1 METLENLITNL
12 SGFKISNSHFRIG
25 SKLHISDFY
34 YAKRFFQN
42 GFFSSRIAFL
52 LAKDIIAIIEKED
65 RVENVKRNG
74 LTIIGYEMYS
84 ELLITIVDKFLRKKW
99 ELDERKINHTL
110 YQDNFENL
118 KLCKQNN
125 ILGNVVIIVPIAST
139 FSTSIKI
146 ENQILKD
153 QKERNEKPYIFK
165 PHLNV
170 LYVSDGIPTN
180 ELTDNER
187 VFSFKK
193 RDIDEKIIEVE
204 AIYSEEPETTR
215 TQKYYLTLPT
225 KWHNVED
232 CQSCN
237 PILIEVNQK
246 VEKLDD
252 ELPLYETDRTAV
264 TPAIIFDFPKGR
276 KIDDI
281 DLKRKIKL
289 DTHIVTYGHHTR
301 SSHSLFSI
309 DTELF
314 FERNKV
320 DLEKWLK
327 EIRKSQEFQN
337 TYKETDRVIIVS
349 TCHYSNAAF
358 INILNDYLFA
368 STANIIHYD
377 PSNDYVQNFKI
388 VYGKE
393 MNDADRIFFV
403 DDSLK
408 SGSAFDR
415 IYQFVQNTVGFSN
428 DQKSDKGI
436 AGCFF
441 LLNASQQ
448 YSFDNLKTKLIDAK
462 HIYAFANL
470 HLNSSLK
477 PSDTSTIQIEQ
488 QRYEKLRN
496 NSFVDSLK
504 VHFLKQFNKLA
515 QHENSPI
522 EIAIGG
528 KANRHLAMLIATHR
542 IYQYFITV
550 ESKKSKPNLV
560 TFYQFLTDLMLK
572 TESLVE
578 VGKSTLKAIDS
589 LNGEDTLAYL
599 KVITQAPFTQYKPL
613 KDQVF
618 KWVIQLLIKHIKDT
632 EQAISGNNFDYS
644 FFNTLKFLIR
654 RAGLLNANILIS
666 RTLIEFLPILYSP
679 NGIPRLIENLDYQK
693 KISED
698 KPDDLF
704 SRPISE
710 IDAEISKLNNFHIF
724 FVAQIKEL
732 LLRNESRCLRL
743 EKILKYIES
752 DINPHIQQIVRML
765 REENSLIIKVFY
777 EHIYNQPDW
786 KKLYLQDYNNENSK
800 KAIDY
805 TNDKIGTFLS
815 QSSIS
820 RHHKFQTLNKY
831 FQIINQP
838 DIHNNKNLL
847 NYLWLQYFLTTEKFK
862 ELSLNIKTGYILKKL
877 MQLFVDIG
885 IDKTGAF
892 FIINDSRKTP
902 FLAFNKKYDG
912 ASEIE
917 DEKLKIIKPNGKTP
931 TIENSN
937 YLNEFF
943 QGEDNSSKSEKDYK
957 HSKSVIELKRNEK
970 GEWIDLFAT
979 SDSVVVRELGK
990 DFISKEYNRIV
1001 LIRIN
1006 KLSSEESSDKTQG
1019 IIGFYYNCESE
1030 EIIDINIIRY
1040 LLLLRPQL
1048 SEFIK
1053 KHHENDEFRDWQIAE
1068 IKQRTS
1074 LLTGHGREMLNNVF
1088 LKHGGVYKEIVQ
1100 TLQLVQRFIIDKK
1113 EESAMPFV
1121 GEGRMKRM
1129 FEGYYQTKDLEV
1141 SSAFLNDDLKNMAL
1155 DLFRFDEIENKED
1168 LEEPEMDIPSG
1179 LVFKF
1184 DKSLLRLICFEILVN
1199 AKKNRWIFAGDDICD
1214 KDGNK
1219 YKKNKIWIKARI
1231 IQGKLILEISN
1242 TGPAVILDAEKIR
1255 SKKNIKK
1262 YDKSSGIELIDAI
1275 LTEFKL
1281 GEIELNP
1288 ETNRQEFLSK
1298 FKVTLTLNDNALIK
1312 KTNE

>member
-110 YQDNFENL
+110 YEDNFENL

-170 LYVSDGIPTN
+170 LWVSDGIPTN
-180 ELTDNER
+180 EPTDNER
-187 VFSFKK
+187 AFSFKNK
-193 RDIDEKIIEVE
+193 DIDEKSIDVE

-232 CQSCN
+232 CQLCN
-237 PILIEVNQK
+237 PILIEDNQE
-246 VEKLDD
+246 VEKL
-252 ELPLYETDRTAV
+252 EEEFPLYETDRTAV

-281 DLKRKIKL
+281 DEKRKIKM
-289 DTHIVTYGHHTR
+289 DTRIVTYGHHTR

-314 FERNKV
+314 FEKNKD
-320 DLEKWLK
+320 DLQKWLM

-337 TYKETDRVIIVS
+337 TYKETNRVIIVS

-358 INILNDYLFA
+358 INLLNDYLFA

-415 IYQFVQNTVGFSN
+415 IYHFVQNTVGFLSGEKSN
-428 DQKSDKGI
+428 KGI
-436 AGCFF
+436 SGCFF
-441 LLNASQQ
+441 MLNASQP
-448 YSFDNLKTKLIDAK
+448 YSFNNLKTKLINAK
-462 HIYAFANL
+462 LIYAFANL

-515 QHENSPI
+515 QHENNPK

-542 IYQYFITV
+542 IYQYFTV
-550 ESKKSKPNLV
+550 ESKPNLA
-560 TFYQFLTDLMLK
+560 TFYQFLTDLLLK
-572 TESLVE
+572 TKSPIE
-578 VGKSTLKAIDS
+578 VGKSLKEIDS
-589 LNGEDTLAYL
+589 LNGDDTLAYL

-618 KWVIQLLIKHIKDT
+618 KWVIQLLIKHINDT
-632 EQAISGNNFDYS
+632 EQAILDDNFDYN

-666 RTLIEFLPILYSP
+666 RTLIDFLPKLYSP
-679 NGIPRLIENLDYQK
+679 NGIPRLIENLDSQK

-710 IDAEISKLNNFHIF
+710 IDAEIFKLNNFHVF

-732 LLRNESRCLRL
+732 LLRNETRCLRL
-743 EKILKYIES
+743 EKILKTIES
-752 DINPHIQQIVRML
+752 DTNSRIQQIVRIL

-777 EHIYNQPDW
+777 EHISSQAGW
-786 KKLYLQDYNNENSK
+786 GKIYLQDNDDENLK

-805 TNDKIGTFLS
+805 TNDKIGDFLN

-820 RHHKFQTLNKY
+820 LHHKFQTLNKY

-838 DIHNNKNLL
+838 DVHDNKNLL
-847 NYLWLQYFLTTEKFK
+847 NYLWLQYFLTTDKDMEQS
-862 ELSLNIKTGYILKKL
+862 LSIKTGYVLKKL

-892 FIINDSRKTP
+892 FIVNDSRKNP
-902 FLAFNKKYDG
+902 FVAFNNKYDG

-917 DEKLKIIKPNGKTP
+917 DEKLKIIKPY
-931 TIENSN
+931 IN
-937 YLNEFF
+937 YLDEFF
-943 QGEDNSSKSEKDYK
+943 WGEDNSSKSEKDYK
-957 HSKSVIELKRNEK
+957 HSKSVIELKRNES
-970 GEWIDLFAT
+970 GDWIDLFAT
-979 SDSVVVRELGK
+979 SGSAVVKKLDK
-990 DFISKEYNRIV
+990 DFISNEYNRLV

-1030 EIIDINIIRY
+1030 DIIDINIIRY

-1074 LLTGHGREMLNNVF
+1074 LLTGHGREMLIDVA
-1088 LKHGGVYKEIVQ
+1088 LKRGDTYKKIVQ
-1100 TLQLVQRFIIDKK
+1100 TLLLVQRFLIDKK
-1113 EESAMPFV
+1113 EESETLKV
-1121 GEGRMKRM
+1121 ESSRVNKI
-1129 FEGYYQTKDLEV
+1129 FEGFFQAKDV
-1141 SSAFLNDDLKNMAL
+1141 QVDSSFFKNDLKEMAEEI
-1155 DLFRFDEIENKED
+1155 FKFDEIEIKED
-1168 LEEPEMDIPSG
+1168 LEEPEINVPENI
-1179 LVFKF
+1179 VFRF
-1184 DKSLLRLICFEILVN
+1184 DKDLLRMICFEILVN
-1199 AKKNRWIFAGDDICD
+1199 AKKNRWIFANEAISDT
-1214 KDGNK
+1214 KGNK
-1219 YKKNKIWIKARI
+1219 YEKNKVWIKVN
-1231 IQGKLILEISN
+1231 QNLDKLIVKISN
-1242 TGPAVILDAEKIR
+1242 TGPVLSEVELKKVNG
-1255 SKKNIKK
+1255 KKNIKN
-1262 YDKSSGIELIDAI
+1262 YDNSSGIELIHTV
-1275 LTEFKL
+1275 LTEFDL
-1281 GEIELNP
+1281 GEIKFSQDVIHD
-1288 ETNRQEFLSK
+1288 RFSK
-1298 FKVTLTLNDNALIK
+1298 FIATITLKQNSNGT
-1312 KTNE
+1312 